1 MECKFSKS
9 RNKNKMAVKLDGQEI
24 LKSKSFQNLGS
35 IFHKDR
41 EIEEE
46 VNHKIRARCLKCR
59 STSGVL
65 YNHRLP
71 IKLKEKNLRLLYN

>member
-9 RNKNKMAVKLDGQEI
+9 RNKDIMAVRIDGQEI

-46 VNHKIRARCLKCR
+46 VNHKIRARC
-59 STSGVL
+59 
-65 YNHRLP
+65 
-71 IKLKEKNLRLLYN
+71 IK

>member
-46 VNHKIRARCLKCR
+46 VNHKIRARC
-59 STSGVL
+59 
-65 YNHRLP
+65 
-71 IKLKEKNLRLLYN
+71 IK

>member
-9 RNKNKMAVKLDGQEI
+9 RNKNKMTVRLDGQEI

-46 VNHKIRARCLKCR
+46 VNHKIRARCIKWR

-65 YNHRLP
+65 YDHRLP

>member
-9 RNKNKMAVKLDGQEI
+9 RNKDIMAVRIDGQEI
-24 LKSKSFQNLGS
+24 LKTKSFQNLGS

>member
-24 LKSKSFQNLGS
+24 LKSKSFQNLRS

-46 VNHKIRARCLKCR
+46 VNHKISSRW
-59 STSGVL
+59 
-65 YNHRLP
+65 
-71 IKLKEKNLRLLYN
+71 IK

>member
-1 MECKFSKS
+1 
-9 RNKNKMAVKLDGQEI
+9 MAVRIDGQEI
-24 LKSKSFQNLGS
+24 LKTKSFQNLGS

-46 VNHKIRARCLKCR
+46 VNHKISSRWIKWR

-65 YNHRLP
+65 YDHRLP
-71 IKLKEKNLRLLYN
+71 FKLKGKKFKTTIQLAMLYGTKWWAVT

>member
-9 RNKNKMAVKLDGQEI
+9 RNKDIMAVRIDGQEI

-46 VNHKIRARCLKCR
+46 VNHKISSRW
-59 STSGVL
+59 
-65 YNHRLP
+65 
-71 IKLKEKNLRLLYN
+71 IK